1 MKKIRFEYLSHINES
16 ILDNNIFERIKYPH
30 KIILLLYFINENEDK
45 EVYDFYSNLVNIDE
59 NNKNN
64 LISYKMCNKNVELN
78 KILSRQYDQSE
89 LYNYDYLIEH
99 PPLRIDI
106 NKIKEFLKEV
116 LK

>member
-1 MKKIRFEYLSHINES
+1 MKILRILNTKKMKKKRFEYLSHINES

-64 LISYKMCNKNVELN
+64 SISYKICNKNVEL
-78 KILSRQYDQSE
+78 
-89 LYNYDYLIEH
+89 
-99 PPLRIDI
+99 
-106 NKIKEFLKEV
+106 KIKYYQDNMIKANYIIMII
-116 LK
+116 